1 MTIKAVST
9 EKALR
14 LLETENTFTFNIDR
28 KMRKNELKKELEGTL
43 GIKIEKIRTHI
54 IKGEKIAFVR
64 MKKESSASELASRL
78 GMI

>member
-14 LLETENTFTFNIDR
+14 LMETENTMTFNIDR
-28 KMRKNELKKELEGTL
+28 KMKKNELKKELENMF

-54 IKGEKIAFVR
+54 IKGEKIALVR
-64 MKKESSASELASRL
+64 MKKESSASELASKLR
-78 GMI
+78 MI